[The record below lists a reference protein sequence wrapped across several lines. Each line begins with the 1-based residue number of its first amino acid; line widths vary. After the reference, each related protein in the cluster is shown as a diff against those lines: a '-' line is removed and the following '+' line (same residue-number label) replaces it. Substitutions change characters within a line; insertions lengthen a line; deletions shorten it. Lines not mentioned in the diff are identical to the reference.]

1 MARYGNKELID
12 SENEYQNCEIQNKQI
27 YKLPKIIY
35 IVIGIICII
44 LIFSIPRNNEN
55 NKKQRITLNEAE
67 TELVSIINQI
77 KLNDSMFKDICTKLY
92 EVRKTK
98 DTNGNTVYIF
108 DMEAKTVQIAKSS
121 AMDLL
126 KKHIKGLSEEN
137 IERRK
142 YYLKDNQFA
151 LCTFSGQDYKGQSAE
166 TLIAFSIV
174 NSSIEEMWEKG
185 NTYNEIDYEKI
196 LKSL

>member
-1 MARYGNKELID
+1 MARYGDKELID
-12 SENEYQNCEIQNKQI
+12 SEKEYQDCEAKNRQI

-44 LIFSIPRNNEN
+44 LIFSVPRSNEN
-55 NKKQRITLNEAE
+55 NKKQKITLNEAE
-67 TELVSIINQI
+67 TEIVSIINQI
-77 KLNDSMFKDICTKLY
+77 KLNDSTFKDICTKLY

-137 IERRK
+137 MERRK
-142 YYLKDNQFA
+142 YYLKENQFA
-151 LCTFSGQDYKGQSAE
+151 LCTFSGQDFKGQSAE

-185 NTYNEIDYEKI
+185 NSYNEVDYEKI